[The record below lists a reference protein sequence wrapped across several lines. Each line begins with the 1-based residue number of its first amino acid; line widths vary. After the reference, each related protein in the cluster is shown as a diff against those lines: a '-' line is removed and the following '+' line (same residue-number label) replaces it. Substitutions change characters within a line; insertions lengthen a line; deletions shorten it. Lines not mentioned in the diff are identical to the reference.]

1 MEVDSIREPPAFSN
15 SGESM
20 LTQSALDDAGTQRAR
35 PAPRIR
41 PPASVVTQFGM
52 PSEGNPP
59 ANLPEPRFVRAGC
72 RTEAPVRKVGVHVCI
87 VGTVEQ
93 VEELEAYLED
103 DAFRDVSVFVD
114 IDVCLKEVWTAE
126 LLWLLVASAAKSW
139 NCEVA
144 LGDGPDEPC
153 AVVTRLPVAC
163 SVRIVEV
170 ISVRVVVAAA

>member
-20 LTQSALDDAGTQRAR
+20 LTQSTLDDAGTQRAR

-52 PSEGNPP
+52 GSERNPS
-59 ANLPEPRFVRAGC
+59 ANLPEPRFMRAGC
-72 RTEAPVRKVGVHVCI
+72 GTEASVRKVGVHVGI
-87 VGTVEQ
+87 VGTVKQ

-103 DAFRDVSVFVD
+103 YAFRDVSVFVD
-114 IDVCLKEVWTAE
+114 IGVCLKEVWTAE
-126 LLWLLVASAAKSW
+126 LLGLLVASAAKSW

-153 AVVTRLPVAC
+153 AVVGRLPVAG
-163 SVRIVEV
+163 
-170 ISVRVVVAAA
+170 SVRVVEVVAIRVVI